1 MKITKEQ
8 LKQLIKEELEA
19 STLQEGEGE
28 TPQDVANRVKQ
39 MPPPFQLSV
48 VNDFYNM
55 ADGSTEMAQY
65 YPHVKDLR
73 SFAKEVLRLLGE

>member
-19 STLQEGEGE
+19 STLQEAEGE

-39 MPPPFQLSV
+39 MPPSFQPSV

-55 ADGSTEMAQY
+55 ADGDTDMAKF
-65 YPHVKDLR
+65 YPHVKDLPA
-73 SFAKEVLRLLGE
+73 FAREVLRLLGE